1 MSPSGSTTLMNLSR
15 PTAVSSGQPPPGSP
29 SSKSVRRNVTS
40 GGKLPCRSSRSS
52 IALCTSTMLW
62 RIHLRRGRRDERRLA
77 RVGERRGREERSA
90 HLRAAVSSSAT
101 DASWLSPTATVVTQQ
116 HAASGAS
123 ARSAASWRATLGP
136 AAGVV
141 GPRMSSSSASSAWE
155 FPFHSGNGPGL
166 HRGSTGASKRT
177 VDGGWVVAASA
188 SPPRTEG
195 LGSVD
200 IAADRSAA
208 YQAPSLRPSRRAS
221 RPSWRLCRST
231 MARDHEFMREFEPF
245 TTNLEFS
252 RF

>member
-1 MSPSGSTTLMNLSR
+1 MSEGSH
-15 PTAVSSGQPPPGSP
+15 AWA
-29 SSKSVRRNVTS
+29 
-40 GGKLPCRSSRSS
+40 GG
-52 IALCTSTMLW
+52 A
-62 RIHLRRGRRDERRLA
+62 G
-77 RVGERRGREERSA
+77 GEAREERSA

-101 DASWLSPTATVVTQQ
+101 DGSWLSPTATVVTQQ
-116 HAASGAS
+116 HAASGSS
-123 ARSAASWRATLGP
+123 ARSASSWRATLGP

-141 GPRMSSSSASSAWE
+141 GPRMSSPSASCTWE

-188 SPPRTEG
+188 RPPRPEG

-245 TTNLEFS
+245 TTNLGFS